1 MRETDAGEESVLD
14 RIAARGFDLVVNVPG
29 GRQERADG
37 YEIRAAAT
45 SANVP
50 LLTTVDEFSAA
61 VSAIESLQRDAMD
74 VRALQDWA

>member
-1 MRETDAGEESVLD
+1 M
-14 RIAARGFDLVVNVPG
+14 NVPG

-45 SANVP
+45 VANVP

-61 VSAIESLQRDAMD
+61 VSAIESLQKDAMD

>member
-1 MRETDAGEESVLD
+1 MLFRS
-14 RIAARGFDLVVNVPG
+14 
-29 GRQERADG
+29 

-45 SANVP
+45 VANVP

-61 VSAIESLQRDAMD
+61 VSAIESLQKDAMD